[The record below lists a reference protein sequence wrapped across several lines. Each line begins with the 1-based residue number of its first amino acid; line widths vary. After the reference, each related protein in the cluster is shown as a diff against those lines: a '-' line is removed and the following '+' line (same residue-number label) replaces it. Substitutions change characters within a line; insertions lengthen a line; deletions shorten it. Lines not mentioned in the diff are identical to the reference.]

1 MSPYFFHQYYTV
13 IRLPDAHPLS
23 SLSIACS
30 TYSLPC
36 KTHQDLPSC
45 RSFPLSNMPCFATPE
60 QLRTTCQAQYEMV
73 ASSRGTLSPCSCRIF
88 TRLNHFSLRLR
99 PVGLLA
105 SCLTFGITPAG
116 PMLAIRWLA
125 CLAGVGLTPT
135 GINDLARPHTPI
147 IPIINNY

>member
-1 MSPYFFHQYYTV
+1 MHASFTNLKNVTLTPI
-13 IRLPDAHPLS
+13 IRP
-23 SLSIACS
+23 
-30 TYSLPC
+30 
-36 KTHQDLPSC
+36 
-45 RSFPLSNMPCFATPE
+45 
-60 QLRTTCQAQYEMV
+60 QL
-73 ASSRGTLSPCSCRIF
+73 F